1 MKPDERFQRSLMA
14 DKKWNLSHQ
23 AAGRRGAIVDCFTL
37 RRRWSC
43 SHMNIAAWK
52 TVFAAIFEKEQM
64 VEAPFLPSAGCGED
78 AGICRWS
85 PREEPDERRQLIQ
98 DKLITACL
106 QFSVAHNENSS
117 AAHREAV
124 ISLTNNLHQATTT
137 TPEWEELFSHNLLFN
152 LNLNLMLTY

>member
-1 MKPDERFQRSLMA
+1 MKGSNENWRLIKSG
-14 DKKWNLSHQ
+14 LSHQ
-23 AAGRRGAIVDCFTL
+23 AAGSRGAIADSFTL

-43 SHMNIAAWK
+43 SHMNIGAWK

-64 VEAPFLPSAGCGED
+64 VEAPFLPSAGCWED

-117 AAHREAV
+117 AARREAV
-124 ISLTNNLHQATTT
+124 ISLTNNLHQGHDDDDARVRGAV
-137 TPEWEELFSHNLLFN
+137 
-152 LNLNLMLTY
+152 LTQPAV